1 LIIVYVL
8 TGMVPIIFSFTPVL
22 SEDATPQLNTPHA
35 ASGPLGGSLTCPN
48 GDSSSATLLF
58 AVEDYHDYRGI
69 TGTAGNF
76 HLAALQVGGVGGVL
90 TGGHVGEKSF
100 RTTGSE
106 VIGNDF
112 NTLTSD
118 LVISGKCRIDGT
130 ILYKAEDKV
139 IGRFTGYVDCFTRQ
153 CA

>member
-1 LIIVYVL
+1 M
-8 TGMVPIIFSFTPVL
+8 GMVPIIFYFTPVL

-58 AVEDYHDYRGI
+58 GVEDYHDYRGI

-76 HLAALQVGGVGGVL
+76 HHAAPQVGGVDGIL
-90 TGGHVGEKSF
+90 TEGHVGEKSF
-100 RTTGSE
+100 R
-106 VIGNDF
+106 VIGSGVISN
-112 NTLTSD
+112 NCNILTSD
-118 LVISGKCRIDGT
+118 VVISGKCRIDGT

-139 IGRFTGYVDCFTRQ
+139 IGRFSGYVDCFTGQ
-153 CA
+153 SA